1 VTPEP
6 PRRNRPSGG
15 RAPQRSGTGRGG
27 RPSPRT
33 SGSGGTTRRVAEQRR
48 STSAGA
54 RRTPPRATTANRR
67 RPRRRA
73 LRLGSSRRRITVGF
87 AAVAT
92 VVLILGGRL
101 VQLQGLDGT
110 GLAVAAEQRRTMTTD
125 LEAERGRIL
134 DANGG
139 VLAYS
144 VDARAVYADP
154 SLVSSPLLTAQAL
167 APLLK
172 QSVVDLQDKL
182 SHKGRFVYLARSLTP
197 QTATRVMNLA
207 LPGVNVLPESQRLHP
222 AHDVA
227 ANVVGFTDRD
237 GHGMAGIES
246 SLDSKLAGKPGRLT
260 VMKGAGGEVIP
271 SGVHKDD
278 PAVPGSS
285 VQLTISQDLQYVA
298 QKALDQAVHSTG
310 AKDGQITILD
320 AKTGAIKA
328 MASAP
333 TYDAADPG
341 RTPQSLSN
349 PNISSVFEPGSANK
363 VVTFAAAL
371 QRGLI
376 TPKTAMTVPGTIQFA
391 DRTIHDDW
399 VHDPVGWTTTGIL
412 AKSSNVGT
420 LMIAKKLGP
429 AVWDSYAKKFGEG
442 QPTGVA
448 LPAESAGI
456 LPPMKDWSGSTFG
469 NLPIGQGV
477 AVTSLQL
484 ADMYQAIANN
494 GVRVPP
500 HVVEKM
506 IGPTGAV
513 TKSVPGKPVRVVSAK
528 TAATLRE
535 MLQMVT
541 QDGGTAP
548 KAAINGYT
556 TAGKTGTGQKPNPA
570 CNCYEGGGYWSTF
583 AGMAPADH
591 PRYVMS
597 IMVDSPQTDYLGGD
611 VAAPLFH
618 EVMSYALKQGDVAPT
633 GAAPAHLPLFAP

>member
-1 VTPEP
+1 MTPEP
-6 PRRNRPSGG
+6 PRRPRSSGG
-15 RAPQRSGTGRGG
+15 RA
-27 RPSPRT
+27 
-33 SGSGGTTRRVAEQRR
+33 GTTRAATPPRGRA
-48 STSAGA
+48 AGA
-54 RRTPPRATTANRR
+54 RTSQPARTGRTARTSQPTRTGRPTRTSRPARR
-67 RPRRRA
+67 RRT
-73 LRLGSSRRRITVGF
+73 LRLGSSRRRLTVGF

-110 GLAVAAEQRRTMTTD
+110 GLAAAAEQRRTMTTD
-125 LEAERGRIL
+125 LEPERGRIV

-144 VDARAVYADP
+144 VDARAIYADP
-154 SLVSSPLLTAQAL
+154 SEVTSPLLTAQAL

-172 QSVVDLQDKL
+172 QRVGDLQDKL
-182 SHKGRFVYLARSLTP
+182 SHKGRFVYLARSQTP
-197 QTATRVMNLA
+197 QTATKVMDLA
-207 LPGVNVLPESQRLHP
+207 LPGINVLPESQRLHP
-222 AHDVA
+222 AHDIA

-237 GHGMAGIES
+237 GHGQAGIES
-246 SLDSKLAGKPGRLT
+246 SLDGKLAGTPGRLT

-278 PAVPGSS
+278 PAVPGST

-328 MASAP
+328 MAADP
-333 TYDAADPG
+333 TYDASDPG
-341 RTPQSLSN
+341 RTPQDLSN
-349 PNISSVFEPGSANK
+349 PNVSSVFEPGSANK
-363 VVTFAAAL
+363 VITFAAAL

-376 TPKTAMTVPGTIQFA
+376 TPKTPMTVPGTIQVA

-399 VHDPVGWTTTGIL
+399 VHDPVGWTATGVL

-420 LMIAKKLGP
+420 LMIANKLGP
-429 AVWDSYAKKFGEG
+429 KVWDSYAKKFGEG
-442 QPTGVA
+442 STTGVA

-484 ADMYQAIANN
+484 AGMYQAIAND
-494 GVRVPP
+494 GVRIPP
-500 HVVEKM
+500 HVVEKV
-506 IGPTGAV
+506 IGPTGSV
-513 TKSVPGKPVRVVSAK
+513 TKSVPGKPVRVVSAR
-528 TAATLRE
+528 TARTLRQ

-548 KAAINGYT
+548 KAAIAGYT

-618 EVMSYALKQGDVAPT
+618 EVMSYALKQGDVPPT
-633 GAAPAHLPLFAP
+633 GAAPAQLPLFAP